1 MPVIHFPR
9 QFLPFTDQHKTYITE
24 GSCVN
29 DVLSNLAVRFPD
41 LIGPVFSEDLY
52 PLPFVGLFVD
62 GKPVTSEYDRHR
74 PLNSNAQLILI
85 NAVAGG

>member
-1 MPVIHFPR
+1 MVVIHFPR
-9 QFLPFTDQHKTYITE
+9 QFMPYTDQHKTYVTE
-24 GSCVN
+24 GLCIN
-29 DVLSNLAVRFPD
+29 DVLRKLTARFPG

-62 GKPVTSEYDRHR
+62 GIPVASEHHRHC
-74 PLNSNAQLILI
+74 PLNSNVHLILV

>member
-1 MPVIHFPR
+1 MPY
-9 QFLPFTDQHKTYITE
+9 TDHHKTHTTD
-24 GSCVN
+24 GLCVR
-29 DVLSNLAVRFPD
+29 DVLNNLTARFPD
-41 LIGPVFSEDLY
+41 LIGPVFSEDLH

-62 GKPVTSEYDRHR
+62 GMPVTSEHDRHR

>member
-1 MPVIHFPR
+1 MVVIHFPR
-9 QFLPFTDQHKTYITE
+9 QFMPYTDQHKTYATE
-24 GSCVN
+24 GSCIN
-29 DVLSNLAVRFPD
+29 DVLHKLTARFPS

-62 GKPVTSEYDRHR
+62 GVPVTSEHLHYC
-74 PLNSNAQLILI
+74 PLNGNAHLVLV

>member
-1 MPVIHFPR
+1 MAVVHFPR
-9 QFLPFTDQHKTYITE
+9 QFMHYAEQHKTHVTE
-24 GSCVN
+24 GLCVS
-29 DVLSNLAVRFPD
+29 DVLNNLTARFPD

-62 GKPVTSEYDRHR
+62 GMPVTNEHDRHC
-74 PLNSNAQLILI
+74 PLDSNAQLILI

>member
-1 MPVIHFPR
+1 MVVVHFPR
-9 QFLPFTDQHKTYITE
+9 QFLPYTDHHKTHVTE
-24 GSCVN
+24 GLCVC
-29 DVLSNLAVRFPD
+29 DVLNNLAIRFPD

-62 GKPVTSEYDRHR
+62 GMPVSSEHDRFR
-74 PLNSNAQLILI
+74 PLESNAQLILI

>member
-1 MPVIHFPR
+1 MAVVHFPR
-9 QFLPFTDQHKTYITE
+9 QFMSYTNQLKTLAIE
-24 GSCVN
+24 GVCVS
-29 DVLSNLAVRFPD
+29 DVLSNLTARFLD

-62 GKPVTSEYDRHR
+62 GIPVTSEHDRR
-74 PLNSNAQLILI
+74 SPLDRNAQLILI

>member
-1 MPVIHFPR
+1 VCQR
-9 QFLPFTDQHKTYITE
+9 CTE
-24 GSCVN
+24 QPDRTVS
-29 DVLSNLAVRFPD
+29 D

-62 GKPVTSEYDRHR
+62 GRPVTSEHDRR
-74 PLNSNAQLILI
+74 CPLDSNAQLILI